1 MEDKELAVFRRDRAY
16 NESRAE
22 ADAQY
27 KEEVAEADLS
37 LKTDLD
43 AYKVQYEEAVTE
55 ALNTNKDEVARV
67 KTDAAKALEE
77 AKWKLSENL
86 GKMKDDYSANTT
98 SMSGSRT
105 TTSAADSTTGASD
118 SVSVQKF
125 GMSIEELLKRLGK
138 GILRFN
144 TGGLVPFVRG
154 AKRGADSI
162 LAKLSPYEYIIRES
176 AVKELGV
183 PFLDAINNLQIPAFS
198 NGGAVTESSLSSS
211 MSKVVHALDLTYNG
225 SNIGELTGNQM
236 TVEGFIEALNM
247 AKLRS

>member
-1 MEDKELAVFRRDRAY
+1 LRNDLAAY
-16 NESRAE
+16 KTQYEES
-22 ADAQY
+22 
-27 KEEVAEADLS
+27 VAEA
-37 LKTDLD
+37 LKSN
-43 AYKVQYEEAVTE
+43 A
-55 ALNTNKDEVARV
+55 DEVTRV
-67 KTDAAKALEE
+67 KADAAKALEE
-77 AKWKLSENL
+77 AKRKLAENL
-86 GKMKDDYSANTT
+86 GSMKDDYVANTA
-98 SMSGSRT
+98 SISSSRPT
-105 TTSAADSTTGASD
+105 AAPAMNSTPGVADT
-118 SVSVQKF
+118 VSVRKF

-162 LAKLSPYEYIIRES
+162 LAKLTPYEYIIRES
-176 AVKELGV
+176 AVKALGV

-225 SNIGELTGNQM
+225 SNIGELTGDQM